1 MCFKKLICY
10 IQSCAN
16 IHFSRGE
23 LDEQNHRFVL
33 GENRLEIEGGV
44 LHVHNFDSSR
54 ITVETSYG
62 FLDLFGEGLNIEEL
76 NLEQGS
82 MSVSGSFSGVIY
94 SESRGVKG
102 RGKGILK
109 KMLK

>member
-1 MCFKKLICY
+1 VPTY
-10 IQSCAN
+10 ILL
-16 IHFSRGE
+16 RGE
-23 LDEQNHRFVL
+23 AMSEQNHRVVL
-33 GENRLEIEGGV
+33 EKRNRLEIEGGV

-54 ITVETSYG
+54 ITVETSFG

-76 NLEQGS
+76 NLEQGN
-82 MSVSGSFSGVIY
+82 MSVSGSFSGFIY

-102 RGKGILK
+102 KGKGILK